1 VVKALIRLV
10 LFLGVVLVYQNS
22 ALSAGQ
28 VTTIPVP
35 KNIIYAGQVITDQLL
50 RGRIVPLRYLAG
62 VSVIENRMQVVGK
75 IARTTLMPS
84 RPIATNHITE
94 PDVIKVNKPTMLIYT
109 IGMLKIT
116 AEVLPLNSAK
126 AGEFVR
132 ARNIRSGR
140 IISGVAMTN
149 GTIIIKGT

>member
-1 VVKALIRLV
+1 MGKVLIRLGF
-10 LFLGVVLVYQNS
+10 FLGLALVYQNS
-22 ALSAGQ
+22 AFSAGQ

-35 KNIIYAGQVITDQLL
+35 KNIIYAGQVITGHLL
-50 RGRIVPLRYLAG
+50 RGREVPLRYLAG
-62 VSVIENRMQVVGK
+62 VSVIENRMQVIGK

-84 RPIATNHITE
+84 RPIAINHVTE
-94 PDVIKVNKPTMLIYT
+94 PDVIKVNKPTMLVYT

-132 ARNIRSGR
+132 VRNIRSGR
-140 IISGVAMTN
+140 IISGIAMTN
-149 GTIIIKGT
+149 GTIIIKGS

>member
-1 VVKALIRLV
+1 MVQAFVRVV
-10 LFLGVVLVYQNS
+10 LFLGMAFACQNN
-22 ALSAGQ
+22 AFSAGQ
-28 VTTIPVP
+28 ATTIPVP

-50 RGRIVPLRYLAG
+50 RGRKVPLRYLAG

-84 RPIATNHITE
+84 RPIAINHITE
-94 PDVIKVNKPTMLIYT
+94 PDVIKVNKPTMLIYR

-116 AEVLPLNSAK
+116 AEVVPLNSAK